1 MAMNKGTITIN
12 ADGSASGSGLAKE
25 LYDVHLPKV
34 NFGGLVGAATVP
46 AKQQIADLLMTI
58 SEVVTHIVTNGKA
71 VVSTS
76 DAGLQL
82 LPAAPM
88 SEDDECKAPA
98 AKKTLA
104 LE

>member
-1 MAMNKGTITIN
+1 MAMDKGSIMIA

-25 LYDVHLPKV
+25 LYDAHLPKV
-34 NFGGLVGAATVP
+34 DFGGLTGAATVN
-46 AKQQIADLLMTI
+46 AKQGMADLFETI

-71 VVSTS
+71 VVDVA
-76 DAGLQL
+76 DAGLQR
-82 LPAAPM
+82 LPTAPM

>member
-1 MAMNKGTITIN
+1 MAMSKGTITIA

-34 NFGGLVGAATVP
+34 DFGGLTGAATVT
-46 AKQQIADLLMTI
+46 AKRQIADLLTTV
-58 SEVVTHIVTNGKA
+58 SEVVTHIVANGKA
-71 VVSTS
+71 VVDVA
-76 DAGLQL
+76 DAGLQR

-88 SEDDECKAPA
+88 TEDQECKAPA